1 MVPELRGQDVS
12 LSTSFDIWSAAMT
25 LIVAADRAVEYSLY
39 IVQDVPDPMLMDS
52 ADDDDDDRLMKVFDP
67 NWATIEATDFLS
79 PYLDIFKTCFTD
91 SNTRTSADIVI
102 RYLLTSESNAR
113 KAKGNRGTQ
122 Q

>member
-1 MVPELRGQDVS
+1 MVSELRGQDVS

-25 LIVAADRAVEYSLY
+25 LIVVADRAVEYSLY
-39 IVQDVPDPMLMDS
+39 TVQDVPDPMLMDS
-52 ADDDDDDRLMKVFDP
+52 ADDDNDIRLMKVFDP
-67 NWATIEATDFLS
+67 NWATIETTDFLN

>member
-25 LIVAADRAVEYSLY
+25 LIVVADRAVEYSLY
-39 IVQDVPDPMLMDS
+39 TVQDVPDPMLMDS
-52 ADDDDDDRLMKVFDP
+52 ADDDNDIRLMKVFDP

-79 PYLDIFKTCFTD
+79 PYRDIFKTCFTD